1 MAAYR
6 GRIVVA
12 APWSGSGK
20 TTLTLLLLA
29 GLKARGLRVQS
40 FKVGP
45 DYIDGGYH
53 TVLTGRP
60 ARNLDLWMGGGAD
73 DALRQLI
80 AGERGAD
87 VSVVEGVMGF
97 FDSGAPDGVDVSTAQ
112 LARTI
117 RAPVILVVDGSRM
130 AESAAALVYGFM
142 HAPTSPGIQGV
153 ILNQVAGP
161 GHYQLLERAIRLQ
174 TGVPVLGYVPKQ
186 ADLAIPE
193 RHLGLVPAVE
203 RQELARRVT
212 AAADMASETLD
223 WDRILRIAEA
233 APPLAREE
241 AAMAVE
247 ARTGPPIPV
256 ALAQDEA
263 FHFYYAANLELLE
276 SLGAELL
283 PFSPLR
289 GESIPE
295 EARLLYAGGGFP
307 EEFLPRFQEL
317 RSAHAGYR
325 ARLAQGLMTLAECG
339 GYLWLAQSLGV
350 GSDPPVP
357 MVGVVP
363 ATMRLEPRL
372 QAIGYRTVS
381 ARSGGPWPVHTTFR
395 GHEFHNSR
403 VVKAE
408 AYAAAWSTRGRGG
421 EGTDGYLTSTVVAG
435 FTHLYFPSN
444 PDAIRSLLERAAGR

>member
-45 DYIDGGYH
+45 DYIDGTYH
-53 TVLTGRP
+53 TALTGRP
-60 ARNLDLWMGGGAD
+60 ARNLDLWMGGGPD
-73 DALRQLI
+73 DVFRQLA
-80 AGERGAD
+80 AGERDAD
-87 VSVVEGVMGF
+87 LSVVEGVMGF
-97 FDSGAPDGVDVSTAQ
+97 FDSGAPDGVDISTAQ
-112 LARTI
+112 VARTI

-130 AESAAALVYGFM
+130 AESAAALVYGFV
-142 HAPTSPGIQGV
+142 HAPASPGVQGV
-153 ILNQVAGP
+153 ILNQVAGA

-203 RQELARRVT
+203 RQELARRVAQ
-212 AAADMASETLD
+212 AAQAASETLD
-223 WDRILRIAEA
+223 WERILHIAGSAPALPRDAAA
-233 APPLAREE
+233 APDRA
-241 AAMAVE
+241 
-247 ARTGPPIPV
+247 GPPVPV

-263 FHFYYAANLELLE
+263 FHFYYAANLELLA
-276 SLGAELL
+276 SLGAEIL

-289 GESIPE
+289 GDPIPE
-295 EARLLYAGGGFP
+295 AARLLYVGGGFP
-307 EEFLPRFQEL
+307 EEFLSRFREL
-317 RSAHAGYR
+317 KTAHAGYR
-325 ARLAQGLMTLAECG
+325 ARLAGGLMTLAECG
-339 GYLWLAQSLGV
+339 GYIWLARSLGV
-350 GSDPPVP
+350 GSGPSVP
-357 MVGVVP
+357 LVGLVP
-363 ATMRLEPRL
+363 AVMRLEPRL

-381 ARSGGPWPVHTTFR
+381 ARDGGPWPAGTIFR

-403 VVKAE
+403 VVE
-408 AYAAAWSTRGRGG
+408 ADPHPAAWSTRSRRG
-421 EGTDGYLTSTVVAG
+421 EGTDGFLSETVVAG

-444 PDAIRSLLERAAGR
+444 PDAMASLLARAGGR